1 MAEPQSVLSR
11 LNRRQHKRRR
21 PKWWAWLAIVIA
33 IVGIMT
39 AGFGGVHW
47 WHLRH
52 QIVLKKYPVT
62 GVAIDQ
68 DAGFIDFQA
77 LSKTGLQFIYL
88 KTTVGNRYT
97 DDDFADNYQR
107 SIGSSLK
114 IGVYLTYSPNSTI
127 MSQVRYFHQQVGHS
141 TGTLPIMI
149 VVPEGIGDLS
159 DSAVLKKTTQRL
171 TTMQVQLQQ
180 QTDQPVGL
188 WIAPQQATKLDKSRT
203 WRMLTLTDE
212 PLKQHYQS
220 NIDFISYDDSGSIIV
235 DGSRQSLNLMV
246 YNGSKKMFETLATEN

>member
-1 MAEPQSVLSR
+1 MAESQPVPSR
-11 LNRRQHKRRR
+11 LNRRQHRQRH
-21 PKWWAWLAIVIA
+21 PKWWPWLA
-33 IVGIMT
+33 VGITIIGIM
-39 AGFGGVHW
+39 AASFWGVHW
-47 WHLRH
+47 WYLRH

-107 SIGSSLK
+107 SVGSSLK

-127 MSQVRYFHQQVGHS
+127 TSQVRYFHQQVGRS

-149 VVPEGIGDLS
+149 VVPGSVGDLG
-159 DSAVLKKTTQRL
+159 DPAVLKKTTQRL
-171 TTMQVQLQQ
+171 TTMQAQLEQL
-180 QTDQPVGL
+180 TDQPVGL
-188 WIAPQQATKLDKSRT
+188 WVTPQQATKLAKSKT
-203 WRMLTLTDE
+203 WRTLTLIDE
-212 PLKQHYQS
+212 PLKQHYRS
-220 NIDFISYDDSGSIIV
+220 DIDFISYDDNGSIIV

-246 YNGSKKMFETLATEN
+246 YNGTKKMFETLATEN